1 MSHSSRFGAQ
11 RLRSL
16 SLVEMMIRRLQI
28 PVRDGRFWVI
38 QALVLGI
45 VTTHLLLEQDPFL
58 AAENQFYLLSVSIL
72 LAPVVYAGMRFGVR
86 GALPTTLWALL
97 LSAPEIFGHE
107 FETRLGIL
115 VQFSILFIIAF
126 IVGLRTDGE
135 RAAAEATKQANK
147 RLSRINATATAVAHS
162 LDLAKVLDETLRA
175 KLDRTTRQVAWI
187 ELLPGPYSPGVTV
200 IAASQVEV
208 PRELDQ
214 DQCGLTSAACRSG
227 QLQRGSGRGS
237 TARSAAA
244 PLNSE
249 GIVVGAIG
257 VTYLNEAI
265 PADEYRV
272 LEAIGTQLGTAL
284 SNIRHHT
291 SAREGLAALSI
302 ANKNLE
308 IYIELATEAQEEER
322 KRLSRELHDDTMQ
335 ALVLTLAQIDM
346 ATTQDL
352 PDVARPRLAAA
363 QGTLTET
370 LDNLRRFCRDLRP
383 SLIDDLGLV
392 DAVDWLVTDL
402 RSRTGMV
409 VGLEVDGART
419 RLSGRDELL
428 VFRIVQESL
437 HNVERHAQATRVQV
451 TLHFGVHLLAVEVAD
466 DGRGSAAIGRPKHNT
481 HDGGLGLRGMNE
493 RAKLLR
499 GELVVESAPG
509 HGTTVRISVPTDVA
523 GEPDLDPAQI
533 VARRDAVVVGAARPA
548 PSGP

>member
-1 MSHSSRFGAQ
+1 MVVM
-11 RLRSL
+11 L
-16 SLVEMMIRRLQI
+16 RRLQI

-45 VTTHLLLEQDPFL
+45 VTTHLLLEQDPHL

-97 LSAPEIFGHE
+97 LSAPEIFGHVL
-107 FETRLGIL
+107 ETRIGIL
-115 VQFSILFIIAF
+115 VQFAILFIIAF
-126 IVGLRTDGE
+126 IVGLRADRE
-135 RAAAEATKQANK
+135 RAAAEATKRANE

-187 ELLPGPYSPGVTV
+187 QLLPGPYSPGETV

-208 PRELDQ
+208 PRELDE
-214 DQCGLTSAACRSG
+214 DQCSLTVEACRTG
-227 QLQRGSGRGS
+227 ELQRGSGHGS
-237 TARSAAA
+237 AARSAVV
-244 PLNSE
+244 PIRSD
-249 GIVVGAIG
+249 GVVVGALG

-265 PADEYRV
+265 PTDEYRV

-284 SNIRHHT
+284 SNIRHHAST
-291 SAREGLAALSI
+291 REGLAALSM

-335 ALVLTLAQIDM
+335 ALVLTIAQIDI

-352 PDVARPRLAAA
+352 PDVARARLAAA
-363 QGTLTET
+363 QETLTET
-370 LDNLRRFCRDLRP
+370 LVDVRRFCRDLRP

-402 RSRTGMV
+402 RSRTGIV
-409 VGLEVDGART
+409 VELEVQGPPT
-419 RLSGRDELL
+419 RLSSRDELL

-451 TLHFGVHLLAVEVAD
+451 TFRFDVHLLVVEVAD
-466 DGRGSAAIGRPKHNT
+466 DGRGSAAIGRLEHSM
-481 HDGGLGLRGMNE
+481 HDRGLGLRGMNE

-509 HGTTVRISVPTDVA
+509 HGTTVRITVPTDVD
-523 GEPDLDPAQI
+523 GDPDLAPAQI
-533 VARRDAVVVGAARPA
+533 AARSGAVIVGAARPA
-548 PSGP
+548 PSGT

>member
-1 MSHSSRFGAQ
+1 MSGAQ
-11 RLRSL
+11 GLRSPA
-16 SLVEMMIRRLQI
+16 LVVMIRRLQI
-28 PVRDGRFWVI
+28 PVRDVRFWVI

-45 VTTHLLLEQDPFL
+45 VTTHLLVEQDPSL

-107 FETRLGIL
+107 FETRMGIL
-115 VQFSILFIIAF
+115 VQFAILLTIAI
-126 IVGLRTDGE
+126 IVGLRADRE
-135 RAAAEATKQANK
+135 RAAAEATKRANE
-147 RLSRINATATAVAHS
+147 RLSRINATATAVARS
-162 LDLAKVLDETLRA
+162 LDLTRVLDETLRA
-175 KLDRTTRQVAWI
+175 KLDRTTCQAAWI
-187 ELLPGPYSPGVTV
+187 ELLPGPYSPAVTV

-208 PRELDQ
+208 PRELDE
-214 DQCGLTSAACRSG
+214 DERRLTRAVCRSG
-227 QLQRGSGRGS
+227 QLQRGSGLGDA
-237 TARSAAA
+237 ARSAAV
-244 PLNSE
+244 PLSSE
-249 GIVVGAIG
+249 GIVVGALG
-257 VTYLNEAI
+257 MTYLNEAI

-284 SNIRHHT
+284 SNIRHHA
-291 SAREGLAALSI
+291 SAREGIAALSI

-308 IYIELATEAQEEER
+308 TYIELATEAQEEER

-335 ALVLTLAQIDM
+335 ALVLTLAQIDI

-352 PDVARPRLAAA
+352 PHVAQARLAAA

-402 RSRTGMV
+402 RSRAGLD
-409 VGLEVDGART
+409 VGLEVQGPRT
-419 RLSGRDELL
+419 RLSSRDELL

-451 TLHFGVHLLAVEVAD
+451 SFHFVARMLVVEVAD
-466 DGRGSAAIGRPKHNT
+466 DGRGSAAIGRPEHT
-481 HDGGLGLRGMNE
+481 MHDRGLGLRGMNE

-499 GELVVESAPG
+499 GELEVESSPG
-509 HGTTVRISVPTDVA
+509 HGTTVRISVPTVVAGSPPGLEAARSRGDDVA
-523 GEPDLDPAQI
+523 ASPDL
-533 VARRDAVVVGAARPA
+533 
-548 PSGP
+548 

>member
-1 MSHSSRFGAQ
+1 MLG
-11 RLRSL
+11 
-16 SLVEMMIRRLQI
+16 RLQI

-45 VTTHLLLEQDPFL
+45 VATHLLLEQDPFL

-107 FETRLGIL
+107 LETRMGIL
-115 VQFSILFIIAF
+115 VQFAILFMIAF
-126 IVGLRTDGE
+126 IVGLRTDRE
-135 RAAAEATKQANK
+135 RAAAGATQQANA

-162 LDLAKVLDETLRA
+162 LDLTRVLDETLRA
-175 KLDRTTRQVAWI
+175 KLDRTTRQIAWI
-187 ELLPGPYSPGVTV
+187 ELLPGPDSPGVTV
-200 IAASQVEV
+200 IASSQVEV
-208 PRELDQ
+208 PGELDEEQ
-214 DQCGLTSAACRSG
+214 RALTSAACSSG
-227 QLQRGSGRGS
+227 QLKRGSGQGS
-237 TARSAAA
+237 AARSAAV
-244 PLNSE
+244 PLTSE
-249 GIVVGAIG
+249 GVVVGALG
-257 VTYLNEAI
+257 VTYLDEAI

-272 LEAIGTQLGTAL
+272 LEAIGAQLGTAL
-284 SNIRHHT
+284 SNIRHHAST
-291 SAREGLAALSI
+291 REGLAALSI
-302 ANKNLE
+302 ANKNLK

-335 ALVLTLAQIDM
+335 ALVLTLAQIDI

-352 PDVARPRLAAA
+352 PEVARARLAAA

-392 DAVDWLVTDL
+392 DAVDWLVSDL
-402 RSRTGMV
+402 RSRAGMV
-409 VGLEVDGART
+409 VTLEVHGPRT
-419 RLSGRDELL
+419 RLSSRDELL

-451 TLHFGVHLLAVEVAD
+451 SFHFGVDQLVVEVVD
-466 DGRGSAAIGRPKHNT
+466 DGRGSAAIGRLDHKA
-481 HDGGLGLRGMNE
+481 HDRGLGLRGMDE

-509 HGTTVRISVPTDVA
+509 HGTAVRICVPTGSERAVTS
-523 GEPDLDPAQI
+523 PALP
-533 VARRDAVVVGAARPA
+533 RW
-548 PSGP
+548 

>member
-1 MSHSSRFGAQ
+1 MPPSSRFGTQ

-16 SLVEMMIRRLQI
+16 AMVAMPRRLQI
-28 PVRDGRFWVI
+28 PVREGRFWVI

-86 GALPTTLWALL
+86 GALPTTIWALL
-97 LSAPEIFGHE
+97 LSAPEIYGHE
-107 FETRLGIL
+107 PETRMGIL
-115 VQFSILFIIAF
+115 VQFAIVFMIAF
-126 IVGLRTDGE
+126 IVGVRADRE
-135 RAAAEATKQANK
+135 RAAAGATEQANA

-162 LDLAKVLDETLRA
+162 LDLGRVLDETLRA

-187 ELLPGPYSPGVTV
+187 ELLPGQYSPGVTV
-200 IAASQVEV
+200 IAASQVVV
-208 PRELDQ
+208 PHELDQ
-214 DQCGLTSAACRSG
+214 DQCALTRAACRSG
-227 QLQRGSGRGS
+227 QLQRSSGRGIA
-237 TARSAAA
+237 ARSAAA
-244 PLNSE
+244 PLRSE
-249 GIVVGAIG
+249 GIVVGALG

-265 PADEYRV
+265 PSDEYRV

-291 SAREGLAALSI
+291 STREGLAALSI
-302 ANKNLE
+302 ANENLE

-335 ALVLTLAQIDM
+335 SLVLTLAQIDM
-346 ATTQDL
+346 ATTRDL
-352 PDVARPRLAAA
+352 PDVATARLAAA
-363 QGTLTET
+363 RGILTET
-370 LDNLRRFCRDLRP
+370 LVNVRRFCRDLRP

-402 RSRTGMV
+402 RSRVSAV
-409 VGLEVDGART
+409 VSLEVCGPRT
-419 RLSGRDELL
+419 RLSSRDELL

-451 TLHFGVHLLAVEVAD
+451 AFQFSGDLLVVEVAD
-466 DGRGSAAIGRPKHNT
+466 DGRGSAGIGPLEHKA
-481 HDGGLGLRGMNE
+481 HDRGLGLRGMHE

-499 GELVVESAPG
+499 GELEVESVPG
-509 HGTTVRISVPTDVA
+509 HGTTVRISVPTGVVGRA
-523 GEPDLDPAQI
+523 EVGPAPDA
-533 VARRDAVVVGAARPA
+533 ARRHAVVVGAARPE
-548 PSGP
+548 PGGP